1 MSLLAN
7 GIELIELG
15 ATAWRDI
22 CNANFSKFF
31 TKTEVNALITT
42 VNTTI
47 DALKDVPQRLFTS
60 PHTLE
65 LVDRGV
71 GVDTTANVTIPLAST
86 VAFPNGS
93 VISVTN
99 MSVAPISIL
108 TTSGVTLRIAGTAD
122 TGDCTLALY
131 GMATMRKVATNT
143 WHISGAG
150 VALAEV

>member
-15 ATAWRDI
+15 ATAWREI

-31 TKTEVNALITT
+31 TKTEVNNA
-42 VNTTI
+42 I
-47 DALKDVPQRLFTS
+47 DALKDVPSNAKTS
-60 PHTLE
+60 AYTLA
-65 LVDRGV
+65 LTDRGKSI
-71 GVDTTANVTIPLAST
+71 DTTANVTIPLNSA
-86 VAFPNGS
+86 VAFPIGS
-93 VISVTN
+93 VVSITN
-99 MSVAPISIL
+99 LSVASINIL
-108 TTSGVTLRIAGTAD
+108 ATSGVTLRIAGTAD